1 MPGGEATD
9 SRPARLVVHI
19 VGRGV
24 GDTASEACLRRHS
37 RRFSVPMA
45 LTVKSGRV
53 GDRGRDGG
61 LRGNFTTTS
70 GRSEAMR

>member
-1 MPGGEATD
+1 
-9 SRPARLVVHI
+9 
-19 VGRGV
+19 
-24 GDTASEACLRRHS
+24 
-37 RRFSVPMA
+37 MA